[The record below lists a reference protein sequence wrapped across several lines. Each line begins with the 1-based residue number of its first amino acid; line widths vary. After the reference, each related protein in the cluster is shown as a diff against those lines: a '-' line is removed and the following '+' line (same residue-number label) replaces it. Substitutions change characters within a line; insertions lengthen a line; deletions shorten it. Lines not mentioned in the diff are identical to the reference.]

1 MSRIPC
7 KICRRIGFSV
17 CGREKCAFRRK
28 PYPPGMHGKKSRRG
42 TSEFSAQLREKQK
55 LRSLYH
61 LREQQFK
68 NYVQAAMQAK
78 GEDAGEKLMEFLE
91 RRLDN
96 AVYTAGFTN
105 SLSTARQLVSHGHI
119 VVNGRKVKIPS
130 FSVKM
135 GDSIGLAARSRQSN
149 LFKDFEVVFK
159 KHVAP
164 AWMNVDREAWEA
176 KVTGKPEV
184 NDSAPLH
191 NTKLIIEYYA
201 R

>member
-7 KICRRIGFSV
+7 KICRRIGSSV
-17 CGREKCAFRRK
+17 CGRDKCAFRRK

-42 TSEFSAQLREKQK
+42 TSEFGTQLREKQK

-68 NYVQAAMQAK
+68 NYVLAAMQAK
-78 GEDAGEKLMEFLE
+78 GADAGEKLMESLE

-96 AVYTAGFTN
+96 AVYLAGFTS
-105 SLSTARQLVSHGHI
+105 SLSTARQLVNHGHI
-119 VVNGRKVKIPS
+119 LVNDRKVKIPS
-130 FSVKM
+130 FMVKA
-135 GDSIGLAARSRQSN
+135 GDVISLAARSRQSA
-149 LFKDFEVVFK
+149 LFKDIEVALK
-159 KHVAP
+159 KHAAP
-164 AWMNVDREAWEA
+164 VWMSVDTELWQA
-176 KVTGKPEV
+176 KITGVPDVKA
-184 NDSAPLH
+184 SAPLH